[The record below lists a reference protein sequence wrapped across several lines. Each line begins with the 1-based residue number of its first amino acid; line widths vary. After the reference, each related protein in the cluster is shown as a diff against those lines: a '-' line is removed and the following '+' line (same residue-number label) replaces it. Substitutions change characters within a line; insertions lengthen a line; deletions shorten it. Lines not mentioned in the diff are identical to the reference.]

1 MYASHAMHA
10 LTNLAGRASTFAR
23 RKVIDFIASR
33 ARFDLLTMSRL
44 EPTPIE
50 RLGSRYGGW
59 KIPSS
64 FLNGDSVA
72 YCAGAGEDI
81 TFDVALIQ
89 RFGCH
94 VYTIDPTPRA
104 KAHVARTAPSDDRFH
119 FLDVGLWD
127 RDEVLKFYA
136 PADPAHVSHSA
147 LNLQHT
153 SEFFE
158 APVKRLSTLM
168 REHGHTKLGLL
179 KLDIEGA
186 EYRVLD
192 SLIADGVKADVI
204 CVEYDEALL
213 PLDAAYLI
221 RIRRSAY
228 ALMCHGYSLV
238 AVEPACKLTFVSKEL
253 LPAKNQAL
261 RLWPSSSGP

>member
-1 MYASHAMHA
+1 MHT
-10 LTNLAGRASTFAR
+10 LRHLARRASKLAR
-23 RKVIDFIASR
+23 RKVVEFVASR

-44 EPTPIE
+44 ESTPIE
-50 RLGSRYGGW
+50 RLGSCYGGW
-59 KIPSS
+59 KISSS
-64 FLNGDSVA
+64 FLGPDSVA

-81 TFDVALIQ
+81 TFDVALIE
-89 RFGCH
+89 RFGCE

-104 KAHVARTAPSDDRFH
+104 KAHVARTATADKRFH

-127 RDEVLKFYA
+127 RDEVIRFYA

-147 LNLQHT
+147 LNLQRT
-153 SEFFE
+153 SKFFE
-158 APVKRLSTLM
+158 APVKKLSTVM
-168 REHGHTKLGLL
+168 REHGHTRLGLL

-192 SLIADGVKADVI
+192 SLIADGVHADVI

-213 PLDAAYLI
+213 PLDAGYLI

-228 ALMCHGYSLV
+228 ALMCYGYSLV
-238 AVEPACKLTFVSKEL
+238 AVEPACKLTFVRKEL
-253 LPAKNQAL
+253 LGKTAAVPHC
-261 RLWPSSSGP
+261 P

>member
-1 MYASHAMHA
+1 MHLLRQ
-10 LTNLAGRASTFAR
+10 LTERAAKLAR
-23 RKVIDFIASR
+23 RKVVELVAAR

-44 EPTPIE
+44 ETTPIE
-50 RLGSRYGGW
+50 RLGSPYGGW

-64 FLNGDSVA
+64 FLGPDSVA

-89 RFGCH
+89 RFGCE
-94 VYTIDPTPRA
+94 VYAIDPTPRA
-104 KAHVARTAPSDDRFH
+104 KAHVARTAPADKRFH

-127 RDEVLKFYA
+127 RDEVIRFYA

-147 LNLQHT
+147 LNLQRT
-153 SEFFE
+153 STFFE
-158 APVKRLSTLM
+158 APVKKLSTIM
-168 REHGHTKLGLL
+168 REHRHTKLNLL

-192 SLIADGVKADVI
+192 SLIADDVHVDVI

-213 PLDAAYLI
+213 PLDADYLI

-238 AVEPACKLTFVSKEL
+238 AVEPACKLTFVRKEL
-253 LPAKNQAL
+253 LGKTAAATTRP
-261 RLWPSSSGP
+261 

>member
-1 MYASHAMHA
+1 MHI
-10 LTNLAGRASTFAR
+10 LRHFVGRAAKLAR
-23 RKVIDFIASR
+23 RKVVELVASR

-44 EPTPIE
+44 ETTPIE

-64 FLNGDSVA
+64 FIGLDSVV

-81 TFDVALIQ
+81 TFDLELIQ
-89 RFGCH
+89 RFGCQ

-104 KAHVARTAPSDDRFH
+104 KAHVAVTAPSDNRFH

-127 RDEVLKFYA
+127 CDDVIRFYA
-136 PADPAHVSHSA
+136 PADPTHVSHSA
-147 LNLQHT
+147 LNLQRT

-158 APVKRLSTLM
+158 APVKKLSTIM
-168 REHGHTKLGLL
+168 REHGHKRLSLL

-192 SLIADGVKADVI
+192 SLIADGVNADVI
-204 CVEYDEALL
+204 CVEYDEAQL
-213 PLDAAYLI
+213 PLDAAYLT

-228 ALMCHGYSLV
+228 ALMCYGYSLV
-238 AVEPACKLTFVSKEL
+238 AVEPACKLTLVRKEL
-253 LPAKNQAL
+253 LGKTAEVENHP
-261 RLWPSSSGP
+261 